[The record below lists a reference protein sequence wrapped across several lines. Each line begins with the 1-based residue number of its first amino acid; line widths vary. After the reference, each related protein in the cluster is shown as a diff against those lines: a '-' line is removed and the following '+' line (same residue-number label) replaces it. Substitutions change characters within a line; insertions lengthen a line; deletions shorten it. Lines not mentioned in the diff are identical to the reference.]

1 MKGAA
6 WLMCWPLLGLLWFS
20 ATGADMLSDVTDSLD
35 VSLDRLLDYVE
46 RDA

>member
-20 ATGADMLSDVTDSLD
+20 ATGADMLSDATDALD
-35 VSLDRLLDYVE
+35 GAIDQLLDYAE
-46 RDA
+46 SE